1 MNSVQKSGFSAPYK
15 KMYLCLFNAIT
26 DALQELEKRNASSA
40 RKILQEAQ
48 RHTEECIWA
57 IDPPGAYPSR

>member
-26 DALQELEKRNASSA
+26 DALQELEKRNVSSA

-48 RHTEECIWA
+48 RHTEEMYMG
-57 IDPPGAYPSR
+57 D